1 MSFTDFWENEILDHI
16 LNDGA
21 YTAPAPIYVGL
32 STTTP
37 TDAGTNFTEPA
48 SGGYARVAAA
58 AAVWD
63 AAASGSKDNGSVIDM
78 GTASGAAWGTITHFG
93 LFDASTAGNLCATG
107 ALTASKTIAD
117 GDSAQFAAAALAL
130 TLD

>member
-21 YTAPAPIYVGL
+21 YTAPTNIFVAL

-37 TDAGTNFTEPA
+37 TDAGLNVTEPA
-48 SGGYARVAAA
+48 GGAYARVSTGAADWNAAA
-58 AAVWD
+58 A
-63 AAASGSKDNGSVIDM
+63 GTKDNANAITFPTA
-78 GTASGAAWGTITHFG
+78 TASWGTITHFV
-93 LFDASTAGNLCATG
+93 LYDASSLGNALAFG
-107 ALTASKTIAD
+107 ALGTSKAIGTDDTAE
-117 GDSAQFAAAALAL
+117 FAAGDLDI

>member
-21 YTAPAPIYVGL
+21 YTAPTIYIGL

-37 TDAGTNFTEPA
+37 ADDGTNITEPV
-48 SGGYARVAAA
+48 GGAYARITTAATDWDPAAA
-58 AAVWD
+58 
-63 AAASGSKDNGSVIDM
+63 GSKGNATVLSFPTA
-78 GTASGAAWGTITHFG
+78 TASWGTITHFV
-93 LFDASTAGNLCATG
+93 LLDAVSAGNALAFG
-107 ALTASKTIAD
+107 ALTTAKAVGD
-117 GDSAQFAAAALAL
+117 GDTASFAAGALAI